1 MLPDSSSETGLFS
14 FSSQPELVPGS
25 RTKTA
30 TQEGPQTESAFK
42 FGSDESTVAA
52 PVDTQASKSK
62 MGKGGFQKRKAISKS
77 TAKMRLQEETEA
89 MSLGKNLN
97 NMDESIYTEAV
108 DKSKFLDES
117 SNLLIA
123 LDKKKELGVTKSD
136 VQPQLFTSDQLL
148 AQKRRLKS
156 VNRKAQFNPVK
167 LGRRDILRD
176 YDWNMDFLPLP
187 AVSDSIR
194 NEAVTSDLVSLD
206 FTGIEQLTDS
216 LFLLFKSTRSTFPSM
231 QKFIANGCV
240 HLTDQG
246 LTWAAGLFPKLLGA
260 ELHGCPKITEKG
272 IHMLAKTCRKLLN
285 LGIVGTGVS
294 KLPSKL
300 CETKVSQVMIDGCAI
315 ISGCPKFSVNQSVAS
330 KDESDSEEYVK
341 LPNYKIVV
349 QRDVDIDVSV
359 TSLLTGSANQKPSPG
374 LMYMKDWLPD
384 PRRKLKGK
392 FNILEVPADSPLVDS
407 LLSPGCIMVVA
418 YTPTQADPAALHLHL
433 ARRVAAALSKCRDV
447 VVKLLAVQSGEAVG
461 SAEDILNNVKERL
474 QNWKGAIYSQ
484 LDFLTERAWRLEC
497 TDFVGQIAMAA
508 GQADKEALKE
518 LLEKDLLTTL
528 SVSKTTRDTSSISD
542 SFYKSVTSMIV
553 QFPWIFNKYSKGAL
567 DALTEIRPRTYWNLE
582 KVFYNVAEDTK
593 RSLNPRNSFQHIGK
607 LLQLQNTMGFAL
619 YFPHVKDSP
628 CVTDLPQF
636 GEILQK
642 FLMSKPP
649 QKTSIKCLGS
659 DIPAWGPSQLNT
671 FLESFVHPI
680 QAEGLHHLLIELGLL
695 LPFRTT
701 DNSTQC
707 YVLTAHLPSLPAVEL
722 SHLWEDVCPYS
733 TLQGQKFYTFLPGI
747 PQSFFP
753 VLMRQCMK
761 VFPPTLLW
769 RTGALFQQ
777 GPVLVLLELQ
787 TNDGTDLDGS
797 PVIAVSARL
806 PCLSTAD
813 HTSTEFSRSCVFAT
827 LNIVCH
833 CVDYLIRKFN
843 VYAYVTTPC
852 QSCFAGMSHEMA
864 LQRTVV
870 YHFSA
875 AVVLAGHDRG
885 LHCKYEREKSN
896 AKKRADK
903 LQLLGED
910 IPSIVPYHN
919 YSYLAASNP
928 VVEAGDPG
936 EDFLEEG
943 STLRKRV
950 TVSPRIDR
958 CCMCDVGQVL
968 LCHHCGICRTC
979 IGHLAEI
986 ENFVKPSFLGP
997 HHIVMRDL
1005 SQVKEEKIRK
1015 DGHFIF
1021 QNHMKTGISG
1031 CMLWPNKGIDY
1042 HILQP
1047 LTPQYFNKLT
1057 FMPVMA
1063 KDLSLKLI
1071 MKGYDHPVVYNCSL
1085 GTITHRGEKKFEE
1098 DESWKCRGGYQVQL
1112 EMMDSKEAGMED
1124 VVISLCG
1131 QEIWRRRYRCSEA
1144 FIILS
1149 SNDSGSVI
1157 MHTPNIKWRQGP
1169 RFETGMQVAITTLD
1183 THGIEGVRVAQVGV
1197 PDANS
1202 SVGFLRLTPVHTPV
1216 TGFLVTVQ
1224 TGDKDNCG
1232 TTADVFIQLFGDK
1245 AETEKIRLKN
1255 ASDTLFQRNS
1265 KDEFKLQTS
1274 DIGTITSIRLGHDG
1288 VRQEDSWFVKNV
1300 IIQTP
1305 VLELATNFN
1314 CNCWFSAHKQDQQI
1328 ARLFFPQS
1336 SQMKGTLKEY
1346 YNPLSDSI
1354 QPLSLQQ
1361 WKDITGHSG
1370 EIDADKAPSLAPM
1383 WLFHETQLQKDYR
1396 SFLTNDIPNVNN
1408 LIVPCTEVPLPS
1420 VVWCKMMK
1428 MRDKLERILF
1438 QYESFDFTGSSN
1450 VLLPQQVS
1458 EKEADWPSPQLLT
1471 TPTNMHPLCYI
1482 RGDMTTVV
1490 TLRPTYTLPDIM
1502 RPFWASHLISS
1513 QGFPF
1518 DLDPNNTNTVPV
1530 MWAWHFVLALNKQ
1543 FQLPDY
1549 TEVFLNP
1556 DTLPSTDKVVSLL
1569 QFYFTQMSY
1578 RLFLTL
1584 DPSFSLEY
1592 FEDDDVVTQ
1601 AVGSVRYPVLE
1612 NFDKAGLERMIT
1624 LFGEDEIYLCKSH
1637 YNAWQANKELSEVP
1651 LMKLSDYSAYLL
1663 SLHLQG
1669 NNLSTIPKQLF
1680 QQLPNLHDL
1689 DISTNQIQEIPEE
1702 IGLCTKM
1709 LNLSMHRNQ
1718 ICDIPESIANM
1729 TELNRL
1735 DISNNLLKEVPACIC
1750 KLTKLV
1756 CLYIRTMQLTS
1767 LPDEIGNLT
1776 LLEKF
1781 YLNEN
1786 AISELPPSFTK
1797 LTNLKQL
1804 SLNGVSWVK
1813 IKANTILS
1821 KRNFE
1826 NTLRAAN
1833 LQHFLDKNEQDR
1845 TAIFQYFDENT
1856 NGTLEPAEIGKLNAT
1871 IFYTFPRFG
1880 YMGSE
1885 PPDEDTPCG
1894 FPQELLSLEKLEYLS
1909 LQYQGIVSVPED
1921 IGRLKN
1927 LKVLNLSHNPYLLSI
1942 PAQTGS
1948 LPLKRLELDECP
1960 MLKTPPKEIRAKG
1973 FSATCAYLRRLL
1985 SGSVECRRTKLMMV
1999 GLGGAGKTSL
2009 VKALLSGSHKTK
2021 LSVGEDITD
2030 GIDICPWTVATDDGQ
2045 VTYSVWDFAGQTVYY
2060 NTHQFFLSDRSIY
2073 MLLWN
2078 IRLGHEHAGLDF
2090 WLNSISVHAP
2100 KAPIFVVGT
2109 HVDQV
2114 SKVEIPVKEM
2124 QARYPR
2130 IAGFHFVSSHSGQ
2143 GVKELQ
2149 DHVLDV
2155 TLQQQYMGE
2164 KIPGVWLSFEEQIK
2178 SLKDSS
2184 VIEYKDLEKKAH
2196 VSGIFS
2202 QSEVSQAVQ
2211 FLHELGSL
2219 QYFTNDYLKS
2229 YVVVNPQWIVDV
2241 MACVVSVKDSHIKDG
2256 RLRHDEIQNV
2266 WRDYP
2271 EALHSWMLRLTEE
2284 FDLTFQLASEEVN
2297 LVPCLLPEREPE
2309 FSWPE
2314 VQKNGTSR
2322 ETKMVYKFDYL
2333 PAGLFNRGQV
2343 RLHQF
2348 SDSAMIWKR
2357 GSFLRKNK
2365 HICLIQQTRE
2375 SELIVRAQGPRPENI
2390 VFLVHEVFETLIMES
2405 FKGVTYDYLLP
2416 CPDCLKLVL
2425 KDPHMF
2431 AASTIRRATELR
2443 APFLQCLKY
2452 FHTISL
2458 VELQGMMPPDSHA
2471 TYDIHLVQAVQGLK
2485 ELSKDLV
2492 ADIFVSYCEKNAPE
2506 DRSNRIIIHPSTVC
2520 SDLEKADYKCWYQ
2533 EESHKNTT
2541 DEMAKALMDAGVILV
2556 FISNEY
2562 VNDENCCNL
2571 FKYARL
2577 TLRKPII
2584 LVVVGSGMEW
2594 KSSRLGILLADEV
2607 YVTMQHPDRYKHKFD
2622 ELMKVLKV
2630 RVKKETENQDFP
2642 PCFISYCWQNS
2653 AEAVA
2658 RGTRSTEGAVGYGDP
2673 RAIKKYL
2680 DDHGVQCWLDVER
2693 VGLHGL
2699 FEDIAEGLL
2708 NARAVIVCVSDQ
2720 YAESANCAMEFRY
2733 AANTLKLPVV
2743 LAVVGTGNSWR
2754 ASEIGV
2760 LSLKYPI
2767 VSFQE
2772 NNQNAFDK
2780 LLSIVKE
2787 TLATSTITLT
2797 PKQKL
2802 DKTNEQQKDLSY
2814 QELCELAQRKFLRQI
2829 VQYAEEQ
2836 DITAPYPRLFLIDF
2850 VKEEPAAG
2858 EDTPQKETSE
2868 KETPRTQET
2877 QASAHHGSKDFLKH
2891 PLCIHLLCEHDEGW
2905 HSCGEPLPLVFSNTS
2920 LEKCVPYIA
2929 RITAIAQYSKKLVL
2943 NCLATEAGREFI
2955 KWVEESPLV
2964 VDSSD
2969 FCQIYQD
2976 IRQEAIL
2983 ADPDRAMGKLA
2994 RQEASIY
3001 WQTQT
3006 EPWADWQGKFKENI
3020 GTKRGGYTGKPRQSH
3035 GQTGKVSSR
3044 KTLDV
3049 RQEASIYWR
3058 TQSEPYGQTGKVSSR
3073 KTLNIRQE
3081 AILADPDRAMGK
3093 LARCHLPNGKTVWLC
3108 EEHRNKMR
3116 VTVLSDEAA
3125 VTSHGSGDLGRVD
3138 YMLEAMK
3145 GLDMRKVPAGIRSLA
3160 VDQKARRTTHTGGG
3174 SHVREASGSQDE
3186 VDGAGE
3192 DLEKPE
3198 ERPSSDASNTS
3209 QASSQQ
3215 SAVSQLSQSNASPAL
3230 RSLKPRGTAR
3240 RPRIGNK
3247 TKSRACSVM

>member
-1 MLPDSSSETGLFS
+1 
-14 FSSQPELVPGS
+14 
-25 RTKTA
+25 
-30 TQEGPQTESAFK
+30 
-42 FGSDESTVAA
+42 
-52 PVDTQASKSK
+52 
-62 MGKGGFQKRKAISKS
+62 MGKSGFQKRSAISKS
-77 TAKMRLQEETEA
+77 TAQMRLQAETEA
-89 MSLGKNLN
+89 MSLGKTSNT
-97 NMDESIYTEAV
+97 MDESIYTEAV
-108 DKSKFLDES
+108 DKSKFLDHS

-136 VQPQLFTSDQLL
+136 LQPNLFTSEQLL

-167 LGRRDILRD
+167 LGRREILRD
-176 YDWNMDFLPLP
+176 YDWNMDYLPLP

-216 LFLLFKSTRSTFPSM
+216 LFFLFKSTRSTFPSM
-231 QKFIANGCV
+231 EKFIVNGCV
-240 HLTDQG
+240 HLSDQG
-246 LTWAAGLFPKLLGA
+246 LAWAAELFPKLLGA
-260 ELHGCPKITEKG
+260 ELHGCSKITEKG
-272 IHMLAKTCRKLLN
+272 IYVLAKTCRKLLN
-285 LGIVGTGVS
+285 LGIVGTAVS

-300 CETKVSQVMIDGCAI
+300 CETKVSQVKIDGCPI

-349 QRDVDIDVSV
+349 QRGVDIDVSV
-359 TSLLTGSANQKPSPG
+359 TSLLAGSANRKPSPG

-384 PRRKLKGK
+384 PRRKQKGK

-407 LLSPGCIMVVA
+407 LLSPGCILVVA
-418 YTPTQADPAALHLHL
+418 YTPTEADPASLHLHL
-433 ARRVAAALSKCRDV
+433 ANRVAAALSKCRDI
-447 VVKLLAVQSGEAVG
+447 VVKLLAVQSGETVV
-461 SAEDILNNVKERL
+461 SEEDILNKVRERL
-474 QNWKGAIYSQ
+474 QTWKGAIYSQ

-497 TDFVGQIAMAA
+497 IDFTGQIAMAA
-508 GQADKEALKE
+508 GAADKEAMKE
-518 LLEKDLLTTL
+518 LLEKDRLTTL
-528 SVSKTTRDTSSISD
+528 SLSKTTPDTSSISD
-542 SFYKSVTSMIV
+542 SFYKSVASMIA
-553 QFPWIFNKYSKGAL
+553 QFPWIFNKYSRGAL

-607 LLQLQNTMGFAL
+607 LLQLQNTMGFGL
-619 YFPHVKDSP
+619 YFPHLKESP

-642 FLMSKPP
+642 FLMSNPP

-659 DIPAWGPSQLNT
+659 DIPAWGPSQINT

-680 QAEGLHHLLIELGLL
+680 QAEGLHQLLIELGLL
-695 LPFRTT
+695 LPIRGT
-701 DNSTQC
+701 DDSTQW
-707 YVLTAHLPSLPAVEL
+707 YILTAHLPSHPTVEL
-722 SHLWEDVCPYS
+722 SHLWENVCPYS
-733 TLQGQKFYTFLPGI
+733 TLQGHKFYTFLPGI

-753 VLMRQCMK
+753 ILMRQCMK

-769 RTGALFQQ
+769 STGALFQQ
-777 GPVLVLLELQ
+777 GPVLVLLELK
-787 TNDGTDLDGS
+787 TNNGTDLDGS

-806 PCLSTAD
+806 PCLSTAV
-813 HTSTEFSRSCVFAT
+813 HTTTEFSRSCVFAT
-827 LNIVCH
+827 LNIFCH
-833 CVDYLIRKFN
+833 CVEYLIRKFN

-852 QSCFAGMSHEMA
+852 QSCFAGMIHEMA
-864 LQRTVV
+864 VQRTVI
-870 YHFSA
+870 YHFSV

-928 VVEAGDPG
+928 VVEAGDSG
-936 EDFLEEG
+936 EDIVEEG
-943 STLRKRV
+943 STLRRRV

-958 CCMCDVGQVL
+958 CCMCDVGKML

-986 ENFVKPSFLGP
+986 ENFVRPSFLGP

-1005 SQVKEEKIRK
+1005 SQVKKNKIRK

-1047 LTPQYFNKLT
+1047 LTPQYFSSVT

-1063 KDLSLKLI
+1063 KDLCLKLS
-1071 MKGYDHPVVYNCSL
+1071 MKGCDHPVVYNCLL
-1085 GTITHRGEKKFEE
+1085 GTITDTEREE
-1098 DESWKCRGGYQVQL
+1098 DDSWKCRGGYHVQL
-1112 EMMDSKEAGMED
+1112 EMMDSKEAGMVD
-1124 VVISLCG
+1124 VVIRLCG
-1131 QEIWRRRYRCSEA
+1131 QEIWRKAYRCSEA
-1144 FIILS
+1144 VIILS

-1157 MHTPNIKWRQGP
+1157 MHTPSIKWRQGP
-1169 RFETGMQVAITTLD
+1169 RFETGMQVGIRMLD
-1183 THGIEGVRVAQVGV
+1183 TEGIEAVRVAQVGV

-1224 TGDKDNCG
+1224 TGDKYDCG
-1232 TTADVFIQLFGDK
+1232 TTANVFIQLFGDK
-1245 AETEKIRLKN
+1245 DKTEKIPLKN

-1265 KDEFKLQTS
+1265 KDEFKLQTV

-1300 IIQTP
+1300 VIRTP
-1305 VLELATNFN
+1305 ILELATNFN
-1314 CNCWFSAHKQDQQI
+1314 CNCWLSAHKDDQQT
-1328 ARLFFPQS
+1328 ARVFFPQS

-1370 EIDADKAPSLAPM
+1370 EIDENKAPRFAPV
-1383 WLFHETQLQKDYR
+1383 WLFHETQLQNDYR
-1396 SFLTNDIPNVNN
+1396 SYLTSDIPNVNS
-1408 LIVPCTEVPLPS
+1408 LIVSCTEVPLPS
-1420 VVWCKMMK
+1420 VVWCRMMK

-1438 QYESFDFTGSSN
+1438 QYDSIDFSGSST

-1458 EKEADWPSPQLLT
+1458 ELEADWPSPQLMT
-1471 TPTNMHPLCYI
+1471 KPTNMHPLCYI
-1482 RGDMTTVV
+1482 RGDMSTMV
-1490 TLRPTYTLPDIM
+1490 TLRPTYTLPDFM
-1502 RPFWASHLISS
+1502 RPFWSSHLVSS

-1518 DLDPNNTNTVPV
+1518 DLDPNHTKTVPV

-1543 FQLPDY
+1543 FHLPDY

-1556 DTLPSTDKVVSLL
+1556 EFLPSTEKVVPML
-1569 QFYFTQMSY
+1569 QFYLTQMTY

-1592 FEDDDVVTQ
+1592 FEDDDAVTE
-1601 AVGSVRYPVLE
+1601 AVGSVRYHVLE
-1612 NFDKAGLERMIT
+1612 NFDKVGLEKLLT

-1637 YNAWQANKELSEVP
+1637 YNAWQANKELTEVP
-1651 LMKLSDYSAYLL
+1651 LMKLSDYSPYML

-1680 QQLPNLHDL
+1680 QQLPNLLDL

-1718 ICDIPESIANM
+1718 ICDIPESITNM

-1735 DISNNLLKEVPACIC
+1735 DISNNLLKEIPPCIC

-1767 LPDEIGNLT
+1767 LPDDIGNLT

-1786 AISELPPSFTK
+1786 AISELPPSFAK

-1826 NTLRAAN
+1826 NTLKAAN

-1871 IFYTFPRFG
+1871 IFFTFPRFG
-1880 YMGSE
+1880 YMGTE

-1894 FPQELLSLEKLEYLS
+1894 FPKELLCLEKLEYLS
-1909 LQYQGIVSVPED
+1909 LQYQGIVSIPED
-1921 IGRLKN
+1921 ISRLKN

-1948 LPLKRLELDECP
+1948 LPLKRLELEECP

-2124 QARYPR
+2124 QSRYPR

-2178 SLKDSS
+2178 CLKDSS

-2196 VSGIFS
+2196 ISGIFS

-2405 FKGVTYDYLLP
+2405 FKGVTYDFLLP

-2506 DRSNRIIIHPSTVC
+2506 DKSNRIIIHPSTVC
-2520 SDLEKADYKCWYQ
+2520 RDLEKADYKCWYQ
-2533 EESHKNTT
+2533 EESHKYTT

-2562 VNDENCCNL
+2562 VNDDSCCNL

-2607 YVTMQHPDRYKHKFD
+2607 YVTMQQPERYKHKFD

-2630 RVKKETENQDFP
+2630 RVKKEKQDQNFP

-2658 RGTRSTEGAVGYGDP
+2658 KGTRSSEGAVGYGDP

-2743 LAVVGTGNSWR
+2743 LAVVGTGNAWR

-2787 TLATSTITLT
+2787 TLATSTITFT
-2797 PKQKL
+2797 PKQKM

-2850 VKEEPAAG
+2850 VKDEPSTG
-2858 EDTPQKETSE
+2858 QDNPQETSE
-2868 KETPRTQET
+2868 KETPLTQET
-2877 QASAHHGSKDFLKH
+2877 QALAHHSSKDFLKH
-2891 PLCIHLLCEHDEGW
+2891 PLCIHILCEHDEGW
-2905 HSCGEPLPLVFSNTS
+2905 HSCGEPLPLVFNNTS

-2994 RQEASIY
+2994 R
-3001 WQTQT
+3001 
-3006 EPWADWQGKFKENI
+3006 
-3020 GTKRGGYTGKPRQSH
+3020 
-3035 GQTGKVSSR
+3035 
-3044 KTLDV
+3044 
-3049 RQEASIYWR
+3049 
-3058 TQSEPYGQTGKVSSR
+3058 
-3073 KTLNIRQE
+3073 
-3081 AILADPDRAMGK
+3081 
-3093 LARCHLPNGKTVWLC
+3093 CHLPNGKTVWLC

-3125 VTSHGSGDLGRVD
+3125 VTSHASGDLGRVD

-3145 GLDMRKVPAGIRSLA
+3145 ELDMRAVPAGIRSLA
-3160 VDQKARRTTHTGGG
+3160 VDQKGRRTTHTGG
-3174 SHVREASGSQDE
+3174 SHGKVASCSQDD
-3186 VDGAGE
+3186 VDGVRG
-3192 DLEKPE
+3192 DQEKPE
-3198 ERPSSDASNTS
+3198 ERPSSDASDTS

-3230 RSLKPRGTAR
+3230 RSLKTRGTAR

-3247 TKSRACSVM
+3247 TKSRACTVM

>member
-1 MLPDSSSETGLFS
+1 
-14 FSSQPELVPGS
+14 
-25 RTKTA
+25 
-30 TQEGPQTESAFK
+30 
-42 FGSDESTVAA
+42 
-52 PVDTQASKSK
+52 
-62 MGKGGFQKRKAISKS
+62 MGKGGFQKKKAISKS
-77 TAKMRLQEETEA
+77 TAEKRLQQETQAMSSEEITADIFLDSEQVAEQETEA
-89 MSLGKNLN
+89 
-97 NMDESIYTEAV
+97 I
-108 DKSKFLDES
+108 DKSMPLTES

-123 LDKKKELGVTKSD
+123 LDKKKELGVSKSD
-136 VQPQLFTSDQLL
+136 VRPTVFQPEQLL
-148 AQKRRLKS
+148 AQKRRLRS
-156 VNRKAQFNPVK
+156 VSTKARFNPVK

-206 FTGIEQLTDS
+206 FTGIEQLTDC
-216 LFLLFKSTRSTFPSM
+216 LFFMFKSTRSKFPSM
-231 QKFIANGCV
+231 QRFITNGCV
-240 HLTDQG
+240 HFSDQG
-246 LTWAAGLFPKLLGA
+246 LSWAAELFPKLLTA
-260 ELHGCPKITEKG
+260 EFYGCPKITEKG
-272 IHMLAKTCRKLLN
+272 IYMLAKKCHKLIN
-285 LGIVGTGVS
+285 LSIVGTGVS
-294 KLPSKL
+294 KLPSQL
-300 CETKVSQVMIDGCAI
+300 CETKVSQVKVCACPI
-315 ISGCPKFSVNQSVAS
+315 ISGSPRFPMTPSVAS
-330 KDESDSEEYVK
+330 KDEGDNVEYVN
-341 LPNYKIVV
+341 LPNYKIVLL
-349 QRDVDIDVSV
+349 RDVDIDVSV
-359 TSLLTGSANQKPSPG
+359 TSLLTGSTNQKPSPG
-374 LMYMKDWLPD
+374 LVYTKDWSPD
-384 PRRKLKGK
+384 PGMKHEGK
-392 FNILEVPADSPLVDS
+392 FNILEIPADSPLGDP
-407 LLSPGCIMVVA
+407 LLSPGSIVVVA
-418 YTPTQADPAALHLHL
+418 YTPTKTDPAALNLRL
-433 ARRVAAALSKCRDV
+433 ARRVAAALSKCRDIV
-447 VVKLLAVQSGEAVG
+447 VTLLAVQSGKTAV
-461 SAEDILNNVKERL
+461 SAEDILTKVKERL
-474 QNWKGAIYSQ
+474 QNWKMAIYNQ
-484 LDFLTERAWRLEC
+484 LDYLIQRSWRLEC
-497 TDFVGQIAMAA
+497 TDFVGQISMAA
-508 GQADKEALKE
+508 GAADKEALKE
-518 LLEKDLLTTL
+518 LQEKDLLTTL
-528 SVSKTTRDTSSISD
+528 SVSQTAPDAASISSSI
-542 SFYKSVTSMIV
+542 YKSLASMNAH
-553 QFPWIFNKYSKGAL
+553 FPWIFNKYAKESL

-582 KVFYNVAEDTK
+582 RVFYNVADDTK
-593 RSLNPRNSFQHIGK
+593 RFLNPHNSFQHISK

-619 YFPHVKDSP
+619 YFPHLKASP
-628 CVTDLPQF
+628 CVTDLPHF
-636 GEILQK
+636 GEILQQ
-642 FLMSKPP
+642 FLSSTPP

-659 DIPAWGPSQLNT
+659 NIPAWESSQLSKY
-671 FLESFVHPI
+671 LESFVNPT
-680 QAEGLHHLLIELGLL
+680 QAEGLLQLLLKLGLM
-695 LPFRTT
+695 LPFPAT
-701 DNSTQC
+701 DSSSQC
-707 YVLTAHLPSLPAVEL
+707 YVLTSHLPTHPAVEL
-722 SHLWEDVCPYS
+722 CQLWEDVCPHS
-733 TLQGQKFYTFLPGI
+733 TLQGQKFYTFLPGL

-753 VLMRQCMK
+753 VFIRQCMK

-769 RTGALFQQ
+769 RTGAVFQQ
-777 GPVLVLLELQ
+777 GPVWVLVELQ
-787 TNDGTDLDGS
+787 TNKGTDVDGS
-797 PVIAVSARL
+797 PVIVLSARL
-806 PCLSTAD
+806 PCLTTAN
-813 HTSTEFSRSCVFAT
+813 HTTTEFSRSSLFAT
-827 LNIVCH
+827 LNIVSH
-833 CVDYLIRKFN
+833 CVEFLIRKFN

-852 QSCFAGMSHEMA
+852 RSCFAGKSHEMA
-864 LQRTVV
+864 LERTLI

-875 AVVLAGHDRG
+875 AIVLAGHDRG
-885 LHCKYEREKSN
+885 LHCKYEKEKSN

-903 LQLLGED
+903 LTLLGED
-910 IPSIVPYHN
+910 IASIVPYHN
-919 YSYLAASNP
+919 YSYLAAINP
-928 VVEAGDPG
+928 VVETGDPG
-936 EDFLEEG
+936 EDVVDEG
-943 STLRKRV
+943 SARRRKI

-958 CCMCDVGQVL
+958 CCVCDVGRML
-968 LCHHCGICRTC
+968 LCHHCGMCRSC
-979 IGHLAEI
+979 ISHLAEI
-986 ENFVKPSFLGP
+986 ENYVKPSFLGP
-997 HHIVMRDL
+997 HHIAMRDL
-1005 SQVKEEKIRK
+1005 SRIKKENIRK
-1015 DGHFIF
+1015 DGHFIL
-1021 QNHMKTGISG
+1021 QNHIKTGLSG
-1031 CMLWPNKGIDY
+1031 CMLWPSKSIEY
-1042 HILQP
+1042 HLLHP
-1047 LTPQYFNKLT
+1047 LTPTYFNTVT
-1057 FMPVMA
+1057 FVPIIGR
-1063 KDLSLKLI
+1063 DLSLRLT
-1071 MKGYDHPVVYNCSL
+1071 MKGLDDPVVYDFML
-1085 GTITHRGEKKFEE
+1085 GTITDTDQED
-1098 DESWKCRGGYQVQL
+1098 DESWKCRDGCPVQL
-1112 EMMDSKEAGMED
+1112 EMMDAKEADMVD
-1124 VVISLCG
+1124 IVISLCG
-1131 QEIWRRRYRCSEA
+1131 QEIWRRAYRCSEA
-1144 FIILS
+1144 FVILS
-1149 SNDSGSVI
+1149 SKDSGSVI
-1157 MHTPNIKWRQGP
+1157 MHAPCIKWRQGP
-1169 RFETGMQVAITTLD
+1169 RYETGMQVAIMTQD
-1183 THGIEGVRVAQVGV
+1183 KHGMEGVRVAEVGV
-1197 PDANS
+1197 PDTNS
-1202 SVGFLRLTPVHTPV
+1202 AAGFLRLTAVHTPV
-1216 TGFLVTVQ
+1216 TDFLVKVV
-1224 TGDKDNCG
+1224 TGNKVDCG
-1232 TTADVFIQLFGDK
+1232 TTANVFIQLIGDN
-1245 AETEKIRLKN
+1245 AVTDKIPLKN
-1255 ASDTLFQRNS
+1255 TSDTLFQRNS
-1265 KDEFKLQTS
+1265 EDEFRISTP
-1274 DIGTITSIRLGHDG
+1274 DIGTFTSIRLGHDG
-1288 VRQEDSWFVKNV
+1288 MGKEDSWFVKNV
-1300 IIQTP
+1300 VIITP
-1305 VLELATNFN
+1305 ILEFATNFN
-1314 CNCWFSAHKQDQQI
+1314 CNCWFSAHMQDKQVV
-1328 ARLFFPQS
+1328 RVFYPQS

-1346 YNPLSDSI
+1346 YSPLSDSI

-1370 EIDADKAPSLAPM
+1370 DIEKGSAPRLAPT
-1383 WLFHETQLQKDYR
+1383 WLFYETQMHRDYR
-1396 SFLTNDIPNVNN
+1396 AYLTSNIPNVND
-1408 LIVPCTEVPLPS
+1408 LILPCTEVPLPS

-1438 QYESFDFTGSSN
+1438 QYESFDFSGSSS
-1450 VLLPQQVS
+1450 VLLPQEVT
-1458 EKEADWPSPQLLT
+1458 EKEADWPSPQLMT
-1471 TPTNMHPLCYI
+1471 RPTNMHPLCYV
-1482 RGDMTTVV
+1482 RGDMSTVV
-1490 TLRPTYTLPDIM
+1490 TLRPTYTLPDYM
-1502 RPFWASHLISS
+1502 RPFWALHLIST

-1518 DLDPNNTNTVPV
+1518 DLDPNSTNTVPV
-1530 MWAWHFVLALNKQ
+1530 MWAWHFVLSLNKQ
-1543 FQLPDY
+1543 FKLPDY
-1549 TEVFLNP
+1549 TEVFLNS
-1556 DTLPSTDKVVSLL
+1556 DSLPSSDKVVSLL
-1569 QFYFTQMSY
+1569 QFYLTQMCY

-1584 DPSFSLEY
+1584 DPDFSLEY
-1592 FEDDDVVTQ
+1592 FDDADAVTQ
-1601 AVGSVRYPVLE
+1601 AVGSVRFPVLE
-1612 NFDKAGLERMIT
+1612 NFDKAGLEKMIT
-1624 LFGEDEIYLCKSH
+1624 LFGEDEIYLCVSH
-1637 YNAWQANKELSEVP
+1637 YNAWQANKELTEVP
-1651 LMKLSDYSAYLL
+1651 LPKISDYSAYML

-1669 NNLSTIPKQLF
+1669 NQLSSIPKKLF
-1680 QQLPNLHDL
+1680 EQLPNLLDL
-1689 DISTNQIQEIPEE
+1689 DISTNLILDIPEE

-1709 LNLSMHRNQ
+1709 LNLSLHRNQ
-1718 ICDIPESIANM
+1718 IRHIPESITNM
-1729 TELNRL
+1729 TQLNRL

-1756 CLYIRTMQLTS
+1756 CLYMRTMQLTS
-1767 LPDEIGNLT
+1767 LPDDIGNLT

-1797 LTNLKQL
+1797 LTNLKEL

-1826 NTLRAAN
+1826 NTLKAAN
-1833 LQHFLDKNEQDR
+1833 LQHWLDRNEQDR
-1845 TAIFQYFDENT
+1845 AAIFQYFDENT

-1871 IFYTFPRFG
+1871 IFFTFPRFG
-1880 YMGSE
+1880 FMGTE

-1894 FPQELLSLEKLEYLS
+1894 FPEELLCLESLEYLS
-1909 LQYQGIVSVPED
+1909 LQYQGIVSVPEG
-1921 IGRLKN
+1921 ISRLKN

-1948 LPLKRLELDECP
+1948 LPLKRLELEECP

-1985 SGSVECRRTKLMMV
+1985 SGSVECRKTKLMMV

-2030 GIDICPWTVATDDGQ
+2030 GIDICPWTVTTDEGQ

-2090 WLNSISVHAP
+2090 WLSSISVHAP

-2124 QARYPR
+2124 QTRYPR
-2130 IAGFHFVSSHSGQ
+2130 IAGFHFISSHSGQ

-2149 DHVLDV
+2149 DHLLDV

-2196 VSGIFS
+2196 ISGIFS

-2271 EALHSWMLRLTEE
+2271 ESLHSWMLRLTEE

-2297 LVPCLLPEREPE
+2297 LVPCLLPERQPE

-2314 VQKNGTSR
+2314 IEKNGSSR
-2322 ETKMVYKFDYL
+2322 ETKMVYRFDYL

-2471 TYDIHLVQAVQGLK
+2471 AYDIHLVQAVQGLK

-2506 DRSNRIIIHPSTVC
+2506 DRTNKIIIHPSTVC
-2520 SDLEKADYKCWYQ
+2520 SDLQKANYKCWYQ
-2533 EESHKNTT
+2533 EDAHTYTT
-2541 DEMAKALMDAGVILV
+2541 DEMVKALMDSGVILV

-2562 VNDENCCNL
+2562 VNDESCCNL

-2607 YVTMQHPDRYKHKFD
+2607 YVTMQNPERYTFKFD
-2622 ELMKVLKV
+2622 ELVKVLKV
-2630 RVKKETENQDFP
+2630 RVKKETEDQDFP

-2658 RGTRSTEGAVGYGDP
+2658 RGTRSTQGAVGFGDP

-2680 DDHGVQCWLDVER
+2680 DDQGIQCWLDVER

-2708 NARAVIVCVSDQ
+2708 NARVVIVCVSDQ

-2743 LAVVGTGNSWR
+2743 LAVVGTGNNWR

-2780 LLSIVKE
+2780 LLTIIKE
-2787 TLATSTITLT
+2787 TLASSTIALT
-2797 PKQKL
+2797 PQQTK
-2802 DKTNEQQKDLSY
+2802 DKTKEEQKDLSY

-2836 DITAPYPRLFLIDF
+2836 DVTAPYPRLFLIDF
-2850 VKEEPAAG
+2850 VKEEPSANQ
-2858 EDTPQKETSE
+2858 ETPQKETPD
-2868 KETPRTQET
+2868 KETPRTET
-2877 QASAHHGSKDFLKH
+2877 QASGHHGSKDFLKH
-2891 PLCIHLLCEHDEGW
+2891 PLCIHILCEHDEGW
-2905 HSCGEPLPLVFSNTS
+2905 HSCGEPLPLVFSTTT

-2929 RITAIAQYSKKLVL
+2929 RITGIAQYSKKLVL
-2943 NCLATEAGREFI
+2943 NCQATEAGREFI
-2955 KWVEESPLV
+2955 RWVEESPLV
-2964 VDSSD
+2964 VDCSD
-2969 FCQIYQD
+2969 FGQIYQD
-2976 IRQEAIL
+2976 IRQEVIQ
-2983 ADPDRAMGKLA
+2983 ADPDR
-2994 RQEASIY
+2994 
-3001 WQTQT
+3001 
-3006 EPWADWQGKFKENI
+3006 
-3020 GTKRGGYTGKPRQSH
+3020 
-3035 GQTGKVSSR
+3035 V
-3044 KTLDV
+3044 
-3049 RQEASIYWR
+3049 
-3058 TQSEPYGQTGKVSSR
+3058 
-3073 KTLNIRQE
+3073 
-3081 AILADPDRAMGK
+3081 MGK

-3108 EEHRNKMR
+3108 EEHRNQMR

-3125 VTSHGSGDLGRVD
+3125 VTSHVPGDLGRVD

-3145 GLDMRKVPAGIRSLA
+3145 GLDMRQVPDGIRSL
-3160 VDQKARRTTHTGGG
+3160 VVEKPRRPTQTEGSNGPEVPGSRDQ
-3174 SHVREASGSQDE
+3174 

-3192 DLEKPE
+3192 DQKKPE
-3198 ERPSSDASNTS
+3198 ERPSSDGSNTS
-3209 QASSQQ
+3209 QTSSQR
-3215 SAVSQLSQSNASPAL
+3215 SALSQLSQSNMSPAL
-3230 RSLKPRGTAR
+3230 RSLKPRGSGG

-3247 TKSRACSVM
+3247 TKSRACTVM